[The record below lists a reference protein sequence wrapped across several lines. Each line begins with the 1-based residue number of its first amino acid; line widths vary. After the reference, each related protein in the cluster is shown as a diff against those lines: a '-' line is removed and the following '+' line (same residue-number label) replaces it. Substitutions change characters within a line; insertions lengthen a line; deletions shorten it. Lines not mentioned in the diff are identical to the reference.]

1 MTNKRLTPS
10 AELVTILQPESAVA
24 EAYKTLR
31 TNLSLKE
38 FDKELKV
45 INIISSTAQESKTTT
60 ALNLAYVY
68 SQLGKNVLVIDMDLR
83 LPTVHRKL
91 RLKNKLGVT
100 DVVARK
106 CNFNDAVIHYA
117 PHLDVLLSGT
127 KTPYASEFV
136 QSKTFK
142 DFINACKNVYDVIIV
157 DCPPISLV
165 TDGMIISTYADGT
178 ILCIASGKS
187 ERKELE
193 RMKDQ
198 LNQFNVNVVGIVMT
212 RMPISKKK
220 YYNDY
225 GYGYG
230 YTKKTK

>member
-1 MTNKRLTPS
+1 MTTKLTPG

-45 INIISSTAQESKTTT
+45 INIISSTAQESKSTTT
-60 ALNLAYVY
+60 LNLAYVY
-68 SQLGKNVLVIDMDLR
+68 SQLEKRVLVIDMDLR
-83 LPTVHRKL
+83 LASVHKKL
-91 RLKNKLGVT
+91 KLKNKLGVT
-100 DVVARK
+100 DVVTRK
-106 CNFNDAVIHYA
+106 CKFSDAVIHYTSN
-117 PHLDVLLSGT
+117 LDVLLSGT

-136 QSKTFK
+136 QSKVFRE
-142 DFINACKNVYDVIIV
+142 FIEACKKGYDIV
-157 DCPPISLV
+157 LIDCPPINLV
-165 TDGMIISTYADGT
+165 TDGMIVSTCCDGT
-178 ILCIASGKS
+178 VLCVAHGKS

-193 RMKDQ
+193 HTKDQ
-198 LNQFNVNVVGIVMT
+198 LKQFKVNVVGIVMT

-230 YTKKTK
+230 YTKNTK